1 MLLASNRKFPA
12 TYLGAAVLCICYRP
26 RRTRVCARACIC
38 TRVWPASFY
47 SAIGWRLG
55 LQLVTAAVF
64 TTFLLG
70 TCYRSASL
78 YHPQRRAILH
88 LKNQKRKIKDKNRH
102 DDRPPFLDFT
112 TLRSKTV
119 RILLAS
125 TGISAFGINTP
136 IFYLVTS
143 VVCYLHSLTVVNGVR
158 CGLGGVRNFRTRYTT
173 SETNGFYAPKR
184 IPFFNRERSHAGSD
198 ILDPDVTQVP
208 QRDSK
213 STVEFA
219 LKNTYFHFKTTFDL
233 LLLDPIIYWVVF
245 FIHLHLSVLKFVI

>member
-1 MLLASNRKFPA
+1 MLTKFTWHFFLQLLYYPL
-12 TYLGAAVLCICYRP
+12 TIL
-26 RRTRVCARACIC
+26 
-38 TRVWPASFY
+38 F

-55 LQLVTAAVF
+55 LQLVTATVF

-119 RILLAS
+119 RILLVS

-136 IFYLVTS
+136 IFYLV
-143 VVCYLHSLTVVNGVR
+143 SL
-158 CGLGGVRNFRTRYTT
+158 LY
-173 SETNGFYAPKR
+173 Y
-184 IPFFNRERSHAGSD
+184 
-198 ILDPDVTQVP
+198 
-208 QRDSK
+208 
-213 STVEFA
+213 
-219 LKNTYFHFKTTFDL
+219 
-233 LLLDPIIYWVVF
+233 IIT
-245 FIHLHLSVLKFVI
+245 II

>member
-1 MLLASNRKFPA
+1 MI
-12 TYLGAAVLCICYRP
+12 YLFFLRFIR
-26 RRTRVCARACIC
+26 
-38 TRVWPASFY
+38 F

-55 LQLVTAAVF
+55 LQLVTATVF

-119 RILLAS
+119 RILLVS

-136 IFYLVTS
+136 IFYLV
-143 VVCYLHSLTVVNGVR
+143 
-158 CGLGGVRNFRTRYTT
+158 
-173 SETNGFYAPKR
+173 
-184 IPFFNRERSHAGSD
+184 
-198 ILDPDVTQVP
+198 
-208 QRDSK
+208 SK
-213 STVEFA
+213 I
-219 LKNTYFHFKTTFDL
+219 KKQKKQK
-233 LLLDPIIYWVVF
+233 IR
-245 FIHLHLSVLKFVI
+245 

>member
-1 MLLASNRKFPA
+1 MWGVAELRKKNPPESIFDFVSRNCA
-12 TYLGAAVLCICYRP
+12 CTVGYRFTLDGS
-26 RRTRVCARACIC
+26 RGKKNKRKNENGNDKNLKQFFGRI
-38 TRVWPASFY
+38 F

-55 LQLVTAAVF
+55 LQLVTATVF

-119 RILLAS
+119 RILLVS

-136 IFYLVTS
+136 IFYLVSGNVPRSRTAVLGS
-143 VVCYLHSLTVVNGVR
+143 RPKVVVSRNIVLAVHPPNVRFQAYTWRALNFLRSIRCYLHLI
-158 CGLGGVRNFRTRYTT
+158 FH
-173 SETNGFYAPKR
+173 ETY
-184 IPFFNRERSHAGSD
+184 
-198 ILDPDVTQVP
+198 
-208 QRDSK
+208 
-213 STVEFA
+213 
-219 LKNTYFHFKTTFDL
+219 
-233 LLLDPIIYWVVF
+233 
-245 FIHLHLSVLKFVI
+245 